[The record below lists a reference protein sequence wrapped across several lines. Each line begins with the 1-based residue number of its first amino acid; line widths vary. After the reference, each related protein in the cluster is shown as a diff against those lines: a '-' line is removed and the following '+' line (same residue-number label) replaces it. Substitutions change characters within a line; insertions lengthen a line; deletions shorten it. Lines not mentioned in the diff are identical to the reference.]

1 MKKKLLII
9 ILCIL
14 IYPLFAENEMI
25 FVKGGKFELGDSSM
39 SNNLIHK
46 VELSDFYISKY
57 LVKNRDFKKFLL
69 ETKLNFDYDG
79 VITYNEKTIAEAV
92 PTNNCPAQGMT
103 WLYAVLYC
111 NWLSEK
117 EGLVNCY
124 TFPNG
129 LNDPSIYENMI
140 WNHNANG
147 YRLPTEAEWE
157 YAARGGQLSKGY
169 TYPGSNDISEVN
181 KECEVSYEI
190 GEMKPNELGIH
201 DMGGLVSE
209 YCYDWYDENMW
220 QWLPEK
226 DPCFEKISM
235 LKDKQNFEW
244 YKTNRGADWSWSPLA
259 SYYGRGIQSLDGS
272 STTGIRLVRNT
283 LEKSNKST
291 KKTINNE
298 YESLNEDKSVT
309 YKVVITPDG
318 TIIMNGKRVNVEN
331 NTIAYAEPNFTGNG
345 KLNDS
350 KVRLRTEPS
359 LDCDTIILL
368 NKNQKVNIIDRSNK
382 TTKIEKEE
390 WYWYQVETSDGNTG
404 WVYGKYLD
412 IEK

>member
-25 FVKGGKFELGDSSM
+25 FVKGGKFELGDSYM
-39 SNNLIHK
+39 SNNFIHK

-79 VITYNEKTIAEAV
+79 VITYNEKTIAEAT
-92 PTNNCPAQGMT
+92 PTDNCPAQGMT

-124 TFPNG
+124 IFPNG
-129 LNDPSIYENMI
+129 LNDPSIYKNMI

-181 KECEVSYEI
+181 KECEVS
-190 GEMKPNELGIH
+190 
-201 DMGGLVSE
+201 
-209 YCYDWYDENMW
+209 
-220 QWLPEK
+220 
-226 DPCFEKISM
+226 
-235 LKDKQNFEW
+235 
-244 YKTNRGADWSWSPLA
+244 
-259 SYYGRGIQSLDGS
+259 
-272 STTGIRLVRNT
+272 
-283 LEKSNKST
+283 
-291 KKTINNE
+291 
-298 YESLNEDKSVT
+298 
-309 YKVVITPDG
+309 
-318 TIIMNGKRVNVEN
+318 
-331 NTIAYAEPNFTGNG
+331 
-345 KLNDS
+345 
-350 KVRLRTEPS
+350 
-359 LDCDTIILL
+359 
-368 NKNQKVNIIDRSNK
+368 
-382 TTKIEKEE
+382 
-390 WYWYQVETSDGNTG
+390 
-404 WVYGKYLD
+404 
-412 IEK
+412 